1 MPSCYV
7 AELNCC
13 DLLSEMIGS
22 ERTQSMLPFEVAADP
37 GFHSEYISRIE
48 MKQPW
53 DEALSWT
60 E

>member
-7 AELNCC
+7 AELNGC

-22 ERTQSMLPFEVAADP
+22 ERIQSMLPLEVAADP

-48 MKQPW
+48 MKQPC
-53 DEALSWT
+53 DEALS
-60 E
+60 